1 MKEIEIIDA
10 YFRAANYISA
20 CCLYLKDNPLLERP
34 LKDSDLK
41 EKLVGHWGT
50 VPGQNFI
57 YTHLNRIIKKNN
69 LNMIYVSGPGHGG
82 NFLLAQSFLEGSLSE
97 AYPECSKDKKGL
109 LKIFK
114 EFSYPYGTGSHATPE
129 MPGSMHEGGEL
140 GYSLIHSF
148 GAVLDNPNLIAACCI
163 GDGEAETGTLATSW
177 QIHKFL
183 NPKRDGVV
191 LPILHLNGY
200 KISNPTI
207 YSRMSDK
214 ELICYF
220 TALGYH
226 PYIVAGND
234 STMHQLMM
242 KALDKAII
250 DIQNI
255 KNDNFRENH
264 KGNHEDEE
272 KIYYPMIIL
281 RSKKGWT
288 GPQIVNGK
296 QIEGTFRAH
305 QIPVDK
311 TVPNYLKI
319 IEKWL
324 RSYRPEELFNSDGT
338 LKEFLE
344 EFHPVGDARMSKNPV
359 TNGISGKILNLPNVD
374 EYLLDNDIL
383 GKNVTQDML
392 ELSKYIRDVF
402 ALNKDDFRL
411 FSPDEVMSN
420 RLYHLFD
427 TEKRTWEEKVS
438 PFDENLSK
446 DGRIIDSYLSE
457 NVCEGLLEGYTLTG
471 RFGTFVSY
479 EAFIRVVDSMITQYV
494 KWLKMASEIKWRHS
508 LPGLNLILTS
518 NVWQQ
523 DHNGYTH
530 QDPGFIT
537 HLAEKKRGFA
547 NIYLPIDANSLI
559 LTYDKCLKSENV
571 VNAIIASKHPT
582 HQWLSKTEA
591 NSLVENGLIILEKLT
606 TSNEPDIVI
615 ASCGD
620 TPNIEAIFATKLLHQ
635 FISDVKLRFVNVLE
649 VLKLESNKRN
659 KNGLTDEEFI
669 QYFTAD
675 KPVIFNFHGYPS
687 FIHGLIYDRP
697 NKNFLVHGYEE
708 EGSITT
714 SFDMRLRNKIDRFSL
729 IKEALQFLPDSL
741 EKQKLEDYI
750 LDVTKRHYDY
760 VREVGIDLDEI
771 NDFTIIEA

>member
-10 YFRAANYISA
+10 YFRAANYLSA

-34 LKDSDLK
+34 LNDSDLK

-57 YTHLNRIIKKNN
+57 YTHLNRIIKKDD
-69 LNMIYVSGPGHGG
+69 LNMIYISGPGHGG
-82 NFLLAQSFLEGSLSE
+82 NFLLAESFLEGTFSE
-97 AYPECSKDKKGL
+97 VYPEYPKNKEGMQKL
-109 LKIFK
+109 FK

-129 MPGSMHEGGEL
+129 MPGSLHEGGEL
-140 GYSLIHSF
+140 GYSLIHAF
-148 GAVLDNPNLIAACCI
+148 GAVLDNPDLIAACCI
-163 GDGEAETGTLATSW
+163 GDGEAETATLATSW

-220 TALGYH
+220 TSLGYH
-226 PYIVAGND
+226 PYIVAGSD
-234 STMHQLMM
+234 TITMHKLMM
-242 KALDKAII
+242 MALDKIVL
-250 DIQNI
+250 DIKNI
-255 KNDNFRENH
+255 KNSSSD
-264 KGNHEDEE
+264 E
-272 KIYYPMIIL
+272 KIYYPMLIL

-288 GPQIVNGK
+288 GPEIVNGK

-311 TVPNYLKI
+311 TIPNYLEI

-324 RSYRPEELFNSDGT
+324 RSYHPEELFNSDGT
-338 LKEFLE
+338 LKDYLE
-344 EFHPVGDARMSKNPV
+344 AYHPIGSRRMSKNPI
-359 TNGISGKILNLPNVD
+359 TNGSGGKKLILPSVAD
-374 EYLLDNDIL
+374 YLLENQVL
-383 GKNVTQDML
+383 GQTKTQDML

-402 ALNKDDFRL
+402 TLNKDNFRL
-411 FSPDEVMSN
+411 FSPDEAMSN
-420 RLYHLFD
+420 RLYHIFD
-427 TEKRTWEEKVS
+427 NQKRTWEEKIS
-438 PFDENLSK
+438 PYDENLSK

-471 RFGTFVSY
+471 RYGTFVSY
-479 EAFIRVVDSMITQYV
+479 EAFIRVVDSMVTQYI
-494 KWLKMASEIKWRHS
+494 KWLKMASEISWRQK

-530 QDPGFIT
+530 QDPGFIG
-537 HLAEKKRGFA
+537 HLADKKRGFA

-582 HQWLSKTEA
+582 RQWLTKNEA
-591 NSLVENGLIILEKLT
+591 KKLVDNGLLELEKLT
-606 TSNEPDIVI
+606 TSSNPDIVI

-620 TPNIEAIFATKLLHQ
+620 TPNIEAIACVSLLKKY
-635 FISDVKLRFVNVLE
+635 IPDINLRFINVLE
-649 VLKLESNKRN
+649 VLKLETNKRN
-659 KNGLTDEEFI
+659 KNGLSDEEFI
-669 QYFTAD
+669 KYFTKD
-675 KPVIFNFHGYPS
+675 KPVIFNFHGYPM
-687 FIHGLIYDRP
+687 FIYSLIYDRP
-697 NKNFLVHGYEE
+697 NKNFYVHGYEE

-714 SFDMRLRNKIDRFSL
+714 AFDMRLRNKIDRFSL
-729 IKEALQFLPDSL
+729 CSEVLALLPNSKGKDEL
-741 EKQKLEDYI
+741 EKYIATTLE
-750 LDVTKRHYDY
+750 KHYKHAK
-760 VREVGIDLDEI
+760 EVGIDLEEI
-771 NDFTIIEA
+771 TNFEI

>member
-20 CCLYLKDNPLLERP
+20 CCLYLKDNPLLERS
-34 LKDSDLK
+34 LKESDLK
-41 EKLVGHWGT
+41 KKLVGHWGT

-57 YTHLNRIIKKNN
+57 YTHLNRIIKKYD
-69 LNMIYVSGPGHGG
+69 LNMIYISGPGHGG
-82 NFLLAQSFLEGSLSE
+82 NFLLSQAFLEGSLSE
-97 AYPECSKDKKGL
+97 VYPDCPKNRDGL

-114 EFSYPYGTGSHATPE
+114 EFSYPYGTGSHATAE

-140 GYSLIHSF
+140 GYSLIHAF

-177 QIHKFL
+177 QVHKFL

-226 PYIVAGND
+226 PYIVSGAN
-234 STMHQLMM
+234 TLQMHEKMM
-242 KALDKAII
+242 SALDKAVN
-250 DIQNI
+250 DIKKI
-255 KNDNFRENH
+255 KNEDN
-264 KGNHEDEE
+264 K
-272 KIYYPMIIL
+272 KIYYPMLIL

-288 GPQIVNGK
+288 GPEMVNSK
-296 QIEGTFRAH
+296 KIEGTFRAH

-311 TVPNYLKI
+311 TVPNYLEI

-324 RSYRPEELFNSDGT
+324 KSYRPEELFNNDGT
-338 LKEFLE
+338 LKDFLE
-344 EFHPVGDARMSKNPV
+344 AYHPVGNRRMSKNPI
-359 TNGISGKILNLPNVD
+359 TNGVSGKKLILPEVDKYLLPN
-374 EYLLDNDIL
+374 NFL
-383 GKNVTQDML
+383 GATTTQDML

-411 FSPDEVMSN
+411 FSPDEAMSN

-427 TEKRTWEEKVS
+427 TEKRTWEEMVS
-438 PFDENLSK
+438 PDDENLSK

-471 RFGTFVSY
+471 RYGTFVSY
-479 EAFIRVVDSMITQYV
+479 EAFIRVVDSMVTQYV
-494 KWLKMASEIKWRHS
+494 KWLKMASEITWRKS
-508 LPGLNLILTS
+508 LPALNLLLTS

-547 NIYLPIDANSLI
+547 NIYLPIDANSLL
-559 LTYDKCLKSENV
+559 LTYDKCLKSQNV
-571 VNAIIASKHPT
+571 VNAIVASKHPT
-582 HQWLSKTEA
+582 RQWLTKNEA
-591 NSLVENGLIILEKLT
+591 KELVNNGLIILDKLT
-606 TSNEPDIVI
+606 TSANPDFVI

-620 TPNIEAIFATKLLHQ
+620 TPNIEAIACVSLLKKYLPN
-635 FISDVKLRFVNVLE
+635 INLRFVNVLE
-649 VLKLESNKRN
+649 VLKLETNKRN
-659 KNGLTDEEFI
+659 KTGLSDEDFI
-669 QYFTAD
+669 KYFTKD

-687 FIHGLIYDRP
+687 LIHGLIYDRP
-697 NKNFLVHGYEE
+697 NKNFYVHGYEE

-714 SFDMRLRNKIDRFSL
+714 AFDMRLRNKIDRFSL
-729 IKEALQFLPDSL
+729 AKEILELLPDSKDKENL
-741 EKQKLEDYI
+741 NDYI
-750 LDVTKRHYDY
+750 TDALKRHYAY
-760 VREVGIDLDEI
+760 VKDAGIDLEEI
-771 NDFTIIEA
+771 TNFEILRKEN

>member
-10 YFRAANYISA
+10 YFRAANYLSA
-20 CCLYLKDNPLLERP
+20 CCLYLKDNPLLERH
-34 LKDSDLK
+34 LNDSDLK

-57 YTHLNRIIKKNN
+57 YTHLNRIIKKDD
-69 LNMIYVSGPGHGG
+69 LNMIYISGPGHGG
-82 NFLLAQSFLEGSLSE
+82 NFLLAESFLEGTFSE
-97 AYPECSKDKKGL
+97 VYPEYPKNKAGMQKL
-109 LKIFK
+109 FK

-129 MPGSMHEGGEL
+129 MPGSLHEGGEL
-140 GYSLIHSF
+140 GYSLIHAF
-148 GAVLDNPNLIAACCI
+148 GAVLDNSDLIAACCI
-163 GDGEAETGTLATSW
+163 GDGEAETATLATSW

-220 TALGYH
+220 TSLGYH
-226 PYIVAGND
+226 PYIVAGSD
-234 STMHQLMM
+234 TLTMHKLMIM
-242 KALDKAII
+242 ALDKIVL
-250 DIQNI
+250 DIKKI
-255 KNDNFRENH
+255 KNSSP
-264 KGNHEDEE
+264 DE
-272 KIYYPMIIL
+272 KVYYPMLIL

-288 GPQIVNGK
+288 GPEIVNGK

-311 TVPNYLKI
+311 TIPNYLEI

-324 RSYRPEELFNSDGT
+324 RSYHPEELFNSDGT
-338 LKEFLE
+338 LKDYLE
-344 EFHPVGDARMSKNPV
+344 AYHPVGSRRMSKNPI
-359 TNGISGKILNLPNVD
+359 TNGYGGKKLILPSVAD
-374 EYLLDNDIL
+374 YLLENQVL
-383 GKNVTQDML
+383 GQTKTQDML

-402 ALNKDDFRL
+402 TLNKDNFRL
-411 FSPDEVMSN
+411 FSPDEAMSN

-427 TEKRTWEEKVS
+427 NQKRTWEEKIS
-438 PFDENLSK
+438 PYDENLSK

-471 RFGTFVSY
+471 RYGTFVSY
-479 EAFIRVVDSMITQYV
+479 EAFIRVVDSMVTQYI
-494 KWLKMASEIKWRHS
+494 KWLKMASEISWRQK

-530 QDPGFIT
+530 QDPGFIG
-537 HLAEKKRGFA
+537 HLADKKRGFA

-559 LTYDKCLKSENV
+559 LTYDKCLNSENV

-582 HQWLSKTEA
+582 RQWLTKNEA
-591 NSLVENGLIILEKLT
+591 KKLVDNGLLELEKLT
-606 TSNEPDIVI
+606 TSSNPDIVI

-620 TPNIEAIFATKLLHQ
+620 TPNIEAIACVSLLKKY
-635 FISDVKLRFVNVLE
+635 IPDINLRFINVLE
-649 VLKLESNKRN
+649 VLKLETNKRN
-659 KNGLTDEEFI
+659 KNGLSDEEFI
-669 QYFTAD
+669 KYFTKD
-675 KPVIFNFHGYPS
+675 KPVIFNFHGYPM
-687 FIHGLIYDRP
+687 FIYSLIYDRP
-697 NKNFLVHGYEE
+697 NKNFHVHGYEE

-714 SFDMRLRNKIDRFSL
+714 AFDMRLRNKIDRFSL
-729 IKEALQFLPDSL
+729 CSEVLELLPNIKGKDEL
-741 EKQKLEDYI
+741 EKYIATTLE
-750 LDVTKRHYDY
+750 KHYKHAK
-760 VREVGIDLDEI
+760 EVGIDLEEI
-771 NDFTIIEA
+771 TNFEI

>member
-20 CCLYLKDNPLLERP
+20 CCLYLKDNPLLERS
-34 LKDSDLK
+34 LKESDLK
-41 EKLVGHWGT
+41 KKLVGHWGT

-57 YTHLNRIIKKNN
+57 YTHLNRIIKKYD
-69 LNMIYVSGPGHGG
+69 LNMIYISGPGHGG
-82 NFLLAQSFLEGSLSE
+82 NFLLSQAFLEGSLSE
-97 AYPECSKDKKGL
+97 VYPDCPKNREGL

-140 GYSLIHSF
+140 GYSLIHAF

-177 QIHKFL
+177 QVHKFL

-226 PYIVAGND
+226 PYIVSATD
-234 STMHQLMM
+234 TLQMHEKMM
-242 KALDKAII
+242 SALDKVVN
-250 DIQNI
+250 DIKKI
-255 KNDNFRENH
+255 KNEDN
-264 KGNHEDEE
+264 K
-272 KIYYPMIIL
+272 KIYYPMLIL

-288 GPQIVNGK
+288 GPEMVNGK
-296 QIEGTFRAH
+296 KIEGTFRAH

-311 TVPNYLKI
+311 TVPNYLEI

-324 RSYRPEELFNSDGT
+324 KSYRPEELFNNDGT
-338 LKEFLE
+338 LKDFLE
-344 EFHPVGDARMSKNPV
+344 AYHPVGNRRMSKNPI
-359 TNGISGKILNLPNVD
+359 TNGVSGKKLILPEVDKYLLPNNV
-374 EYLLDNDIL
+374 L
-383 GKNVTQDML
+383 GSTTTQDML

-411 FSPDEVMSN
+411 FSPDEAMSN

-427 TEKRTWEEKVS
+427 TEKRTWEEMIS
-438 PFDENLSK
+438 PDDENLSK

-471 RFGTFVSY
+471 RYGTFVSY
-479 EAFIRVVDSMITQYV
+479 EAFIRVVDSMVTQYV
-494 KWLKMASEIKWRHS
+494 KWLKMASEITWRKS
-508 LPGLNLILTS
+508 LPALNLLLTS

-547 NIYLPIDANSLI
+547 NIYLPIDANSLL
-559 LTYDKCLKSENV
+559 LTYDKCLKSQNV
-571 VNAIIASKHPT
+571 VNAIVASKHPT
-582 HQWLSKTEA
+582 RQWLTKNEA
-591 NSLVENGLIILEKLT
+591 KELVDNGLIILDKLT
-606 TSNEPDIVI
+606 TSANPDFVI

-620 TPNIEAIFATKLLHQ
+620 TPNIEAIACVSLLKKYLPN
-635 FISDVKLRFVNVLE
+635 INLRFVNVLE
-649 VLKLESNKRN
+649 VLKLETNKRN
-659 KNGLTDEEFI
+659 KTGLSDKDFI
-669 QYFTAD
+669 KYFTKD

-687 FIHGLIYDRP
+687 LIHGLIYDRP
-697 NKNFLVHGYEE
+697 NKNFYVHGYEE

-714 SFDMRLRNKIDRFSL
+714 AFDMRLRNKIDRFSL
-729 IKEALQFLPDSL
+729 AKEILELLPDSKDKEIL
-741 EKQKLEDYI
+741 NDYI
-750 LDVTKRHYDY
+750 TDALKRHYAY
-760 VREVGIDLDEI
+760 VKDAGIDLEEI
-771 NDFTIIEA
+771 TNFEILRKEN

>member
-34 LKDSDLK
+34 LSDTDLK

-69 LNMIYVSGPGHGG
+69 LNMIYISGPGHGG
-82 NFLLAQSFLEGSLSE
+82 NFLLAQSFLEGSFSE
-97 AYPECSKDKKGL
+97 YYPEYPKNKEGLKKL
-109 LKIFK
+109 FK

-148 GAVLDNPNLIAACCI
+148 GAVLDNPNLIVACCI

-177 QIHKFL
+177 QVHKFL

-191 LPILHLNGY
+191 IPILHLNGY

-220 TALGYH
+220 TVLGYH
-226 PYIVAGND
+226 PYIVSSD
-234 STMHQLMM
+234 DTFIMHQKMM
-242 KALDKAII
+242 DTLDDVVAE
-250 DIQNI
+250 I
-255 KNDNFRENH
+255 KKIKTSENQ
-264 KGNHEDEE
+264 G
-272 KIYYPMIIL
+272 KIYYPMLIL

-288 GPQIVNGK
+288 GPSIVNGK

-311 TVPNYLKI
+311 TVPNYLEI

-324 RSYRPEELFNSDGT
+324 RSYKPQELFNQDGT
-338 LKEFLE
+338 LKGYLE
-344 EFHPVGDARMSKNPV
+344 NYHPMGNARMSKNPI
-359 TNGISGKILNLPNVD
+359 TNGVSGKRIILPD
-374 EYLLDNDIL
+374 PTKYLLENKEI
-383 GKNVTQDML
+383 GKTITQDML

-402 ALNKDDFRL
+402 KLNKDDFRL

-427 TEKRTWEEKVS
+427 TEKRTWEEEVL
-438 PFDENLSK
+438 PGDENLSK
-446 DGRIIDSYLSE
+446 TGRIIDSYLSE

-479 EAFIRVVDSMITQYV
+479 EAFIRVVDSMITQYI
-494 KWLKMASEIKWRHS
+494 KWLKMAREISWRGD

-530 QDPGFIT
+530 QDPGFIN
-537 HLAEKKRGFA
+537 HLAQKKRGFA

-559 LTYDKCLKSENV
+559 LTYDKCLKSQNV

-582 HQWLSKTEA
+582 RQWLTRNEA
-591 NSLVENGLIILEKLT
+591 EKLINDGLVELEKFS
-606 TSNEPDIVI
+606 TSKDPDIVI

-620 TPNIEAIFATKLLHQ
+620 TPNIEAIACVSLLKKY
-635 FISDVKLRFVNVLE
+635 IPDIKLRFINVLE

-659 KNGLTDEEFI
+659 KNGLTDEEFNN
-669 QYFTAD
+669 YFTSD

-687 FIHGLIYDRP
+687 FIHSLIYDRD
-697 NKNFLVHGYEE
+697 NKNFYVHGYEE

-714 SFDMRLRNKIDRFSL
+714 AFDMRLRNKIDRFSL
-729 IKEALQFLPDSL
+729 AKEALELLPDSL
-741 EKQKLEDYI
+741 EKEKLNIYI
-750 LDVTKRHYDY
+750 ENVLKRHYAY
-760 VREVGIDLDEI
+760 VKDAGMDLDEI
-771 NDFTIIEA
+771 SNFEIR

>member
-10 YFRAANYISA
+10 YFRAANYLSA

-34 LKDSDLK
+34 LNDSDLK

-57 YTHLNRIIKKNN
+57 YTHLNRIIKKDD
-69 LNMIYVSGPGHGG
+69 LNMIYISGPGHGG
-82 NFLLAQSFLEGSLSE
+82 NFLLAESFLEGTFSE
-97 AYPECSKDKKGL
+97 VYPEYPKNKEGMQKL
-109 LKIFK
+109 FK

-140 GYSLIHSF
+140 GYSLIHAF
-148 GAVLDNPNLIAACCI
+148 GAVLDNPDLIAACCI
-163 GDGEAETGTLATSW
+163 GDGEAETATLATSW

-183 NPKRDGVV
+183 NPKTDGIV

-220 TALGYH
+220 TSLGYH
-226 PYIVAGND
+226 PYIVAGSD
-234 STMHQLMM
+234 TLTMHKLMM
-242 KALDKAII
+242 MALDKIVL
-250 DIQNI
+250 DIKKI
-255 KNDNFRENH
+255 KNSSL
-264 KGNHEDEE
+264 DE
-272 KIYYPMIIL
+272 KVYYPMLIL

-288 GPQIVNGK
+288 GPEIVDGK

-311 TVPNYLKI
+311 TIPNYLKI

-324 RSYRPEELFNSDGT
+324 RSYHPEELFNSDGT
-338 LKEFLE
+338 LKDYLE
-344 EFHPVGDARMSKNPV
+344 AYHPVGSRRMSKNPI
-359 TNGISGKILNLPNVD
+359 TNGSGGKKLILPSVAD
-374 EYLLDNDIL
+374 YLLENQVL
-383 GKNVTQDML
+383 GQTKTQDML

-402 ALNKDDFRL
+402 TLNKDNFRL
-411 FSPDEVMSN
+411 FSPDEAMSN

-427 TEKRTWEEKVS
+427 NQKRTWEEKIS
-438 PFDENLSK
+438 PYDENLSK

-471 RFGTFVSY
+471 RYGTFVSY
-479 EAFIRVVDSMITQYV
+479 EAFIRVVDSMVTQYI
-494 KWLKMASEIKWRHS
+494 KWLKMASEISWRQK

-530 QDPGFIT
+530 QDPGFIG
-537 HLAEKKRGFA
+537 HLADKKRGFA

-582 HQWLSKTEA
+582 RQWLTKNEA
-591 NSLVENGLIILEKLT
+591 KKLVDNGLLELEKLT
-606 TSNEPDIVI
+606 TSSNPDIVI

-620 TPNIEAIFATKLLHQ
+620 TPNIEAIACVSLLKKY
-635 FISDVKLRFVNVLE
+635 IPDINLRFINVLE
-649 VLKLESNKRN
+649 VLKLETNKRN
-659 KNGLTDEEFI
+659 KNGLSDEEFI
-669 QYFTAD
+669 KYFTKD
-675 KPVIFNFHGYPS
+675 KPVIFNFHGYPM
-687 FIHGLIYDRP
+687 FIYSLIYDRP
-697 NKNFLVHGYEE
+697 NKNFHVHGYEE

-714 SFDMRLRNKIDRFSL
+714 AFDMRLRNKIDRFSL
-729 IKEALQFLPDSL
+729 CSEVLALLPNSKGKDEL
-741 EKQKLEDYI
+741 EKYIATTLE
-750 LDVTKRHYDY
+750 KHYKHAK
-760 VREVGIDLDEI
+760 EVGIDLEEI
-771 NDFTIIEA
+771 TNFEI

>member
-10 YFRAANYISA
+10 YFRAANYLSA

-34 LKDSDLK
+34 LNDSDLK

-57 YTHLNRIIKKNN
+57 YTHLNRIIKKDD
-69 LNMIYVSGPGHGG
+69 LNMIYISGPGHGG
-82 NFLLAQSFLEGSLSE
+82 NFLLAESFLEGTFSE
-97 AYPECSKDKKGL
+97 VYPEYPKNKEGMQKL
-109 LKIFK
+109 FK

-129 MPGSMHEGGEL
+129 MPGSLHEGGEL
-140 GYSLIHSF
+140 GYSLIHAF

-163 GDGEAETGTLATSW
+163 GDGEAETATLATSW

-220 TALGYH
+220 TSLGYH

-234 STMHQLMM
+234 TITMHKLMM
-242 KALDKAII
+242 MALDKIVL
-250 DIQNI
+250 DIKNI
-255 KNDNFRENH
+255 KNSSSD
-264 KGNHEDEE
+264 E
-272 KIYYPMIIL
+272 KIYYPMLIL

-288 GPQIVNGK
+288 GPEIVNGK

-311 TVPNYLKI
+311 TIPNYLAI

-324 RSYRPEELFNSDGT
+324 RSYHPEELFNSDGT
-338 LKEFLE
+338 LKDYLE
-344 EFHPVGDARMSKNPV
+344 AYHPVGSRRMSKNPI
-359 TNGISGKILNLPNVD
+359 TNGSGGKKLILPSVAD
-374 EYLLDNDIL
+374 YLLENQVL
-383 GKNVTQDML
+383 GQTKTQDML

-402 ALNKDDFRL
+402 ALNKDNFRL
-411 FSPDEVMSN
+411 FSPDEAMSN
-420 RLYHLFD
+420 RLYHIFD
-427 TEKRTWEEKVS
+427 NQKRTWEEKIS
-438 PFDENLSK
+438 PYDENLSK

-471 RFGTFVSY
+471 RYGTFVSY
-479 EAFIRVVDSMITQYV
+479 EAFIRVVDSMVTQYI
-494 KWLKMASEIKWRHS
+494 KWLKMASEISWRQK

-530 QDPGFIT
+530 QDPGFIG
-537 HLAEKKRGFA
+537 HLADKKRGFA
-547 NIYLPIDANSLI
+547 NIYLPIDANSLL

-582 HQWLSKTEA
+582 RQWLTKNEA
-591 NSLVENGLIILEKLT
+591 KKLVDNGLLELEKLT
-606 TSNEPDIVI
+606 TSSNPDIVI

-620 TPNIEAIFATKLLHQ
+620 TPNIEAIACVSLLKKY
-635 FISDVKLRFVNVLE
+635 IPDINLRFINVLE
-649 VLKLESNKRN
+649 VLKLETNKRN
-659 KNGLTDEEFI
+659 KNGLSDEEFI
-669 QYFTAD
+669 KYFTKN
-675 KPVIFNFHGYPS
+675 KPVIFNFHGYPM
-687 FIHGLIYDRP
+687 FIYSLIYDRP
-697 NKNFLVHGYEE
+697 NKNFYVHGYEE

-714 SFDMRLRNKIDRFSL
+714 AFDMRLRNKIDRFSL
-729 IKEALQFLPDSL
+729 CSEVLALLPNSKGKDEL
-741 EKQKLEDYI
+741 EKYIATTLE
-750 LDVTKRHYDY
+750 KHYKHAK
-760 VREVGIDLDEI
+760 EVGIDLEEI
-771 NDFTIIEA
+771 TNFEI

>member
-1 MKEIEIIDA
+1 MKEIDIIDA
-10 YFRAANYISA
+10 YFRAANYLSA

-34 LKDSDLK
+34 LKESDLK

-57 YTHLNRIIKKNN
+57 YTHLNRIIKKDN
-69 LNMIYVSGPGHGG
+69 LNMIYISGPGHGG
-82 NFLLAQSFLEGSLSE
+82 NFLLAQSFLEGTFSE
-97 AYPECSKDKKGL
+97 YYPDYPKNKEGMQ
-109 LKIFK
+109 KIFK

-140 GYSLIHSF
+140 GYSLIHAF
-148 GAVLDNPNLIAACCI
+148 GAVLDNPSLIAACCI

-183 NPKRDGVV
+183 NSKKDGVV

-220 TALGYH
+220 TSLGYH
-226 PYIVAGND
+226 PYIVSGSDTLA
-234 STMHQLMM
+234 MHKLMM
-242 KALDKAII
+242 TSLDKIVI
-250 DIQNI
+250 DINNI
-255 KNDNFRENH
+255 KNSSDN
-264 KGNHEDEE
+264 E

-288 GPQIVNGK
+288 GPDIVNGK

-311 TVPNYLKI
+311 TVPNYLEI

-324 RSYRPEELFNSDGT
+324 RSYRPEELFNPDGT
-338 LKEFLE
+338 LKSYLE
-344 EFHPVGDARMSKNPV
+344 EYHPYGNARMSKNPV
-359 TNGISGKILNLPNVD
+359 TNGYSDKKFILPAVD
-374 EYLLDNDIL
+374 KYLLNNNKL
-383 GKNVTQDML
+383 GQNQTQDML

-402 ALNKDDFRL
+402 ELNKDNFRL
-411 FSPDEVMSN
+411 FSPDEAMSN

-427 TEKRTWEEKVS
+427 SQKRTWEEEIS
-438 PFDENLSK
+438 PYDENLSK

-471 RFGTFVSY
+471 RVGTFVSY
-479 EAFIRVVDSMITQYV
+479 EAFIRVVDSMVTQYV
-494 KWLKMASEIKWRHS
+494 KWLKMASEISWRGN

-530 QDPGFIT
+530 QDPGFIG
-537 HLAEKKRGFA
+537 HLADKKRGFA

-582 HQWLSKTEA
+582 RQWLTKEEA
-591 NSLVENGLIILEKLT
+591 KKLVDDGFLELEKLT
-606 TSNEPDIVI
+606 TSSNPDIVI

-620 TPNIEAIFATKLLHQ
+620 TPNIEAIACVSLLKKY
-635 FISDVKLRFVNVLE
+635 IPEVKLRFINVLE

-659 KNGLTDEEFI
+659 KNGLSDEEFTK
-669 QYFTAD
+669 YFTAD
-675 KPVIFNFHGYPS
+675 KPVIFNFHGYPM
-687 FIHGLIYDRP
+687 FIHGLIYNRP
-697 NKNFLVHGYEE
+697 NKNFYVHGYEE

-729 IKEALQFLPDSL
+729 CQEALTFLPNSKGKTELENYITTTL
-741 EKQKLEDYI
+741 EK
-750 LDVTKRHYDY
+750 HYKHAKD
-760 VREVGIDLDEI
+760 VGIDLDEI
-771 NDFTIIEA
+771 TNFEI

>member
-34 LKDSDLK
+34 LKESDLK

-50 VPGQNFI
+50 VSGQNFI
-57 YTHLNRIIKKNN
+57 YTHLNRIIKKDD
-69 LNMIYVSGPGHGG
+69 LNMIYISGPGHGG
-82 NFLLAQSFLEGSLSE
+82 NFLLAQAFLEGSLSE
-97 AYPECSKDKKGL
+97 VYPDCPKNREGL

-140 GYSLIHSF
+140 GYSLIHAF
-148 GAVLDNPNLIAACCI
+148 GAVLDNPDLIVACCI

-177 QIHKFL
+177 QVHKFL
-183 NPKRDGVV
+183 NPNRDGVV

-226 PYIVAGND
+226 PYIVSGTD
-234 STMHQLMM
+234 TTKMHEKMIS
-242 KALDKAII
+242 ALDKAVN
-250 DIQNI
+250 DIKKI
-255 KNDNFRENH
+255 KNEDN
-264 KGNHEDEE
+264 K
-272 KIYYPMIIL
+272 KIYYPMLIL

-288 GPQIVNGK
+288 GPEMVNGK
-296 QIEGTFRAH
+296 KIEGTFRAH

-311 TVPNYLKI
+311 TVPNYLEI

-324 RSYRPEELFNSDGT
+324 KSYRPEELFNSDGT
-338 LKEFLE
+338 LKDFLE
-344 EFHPVGDARMSKNPV
+344 AYHPVGNRRMSKNPI
-359 TNGISGKILNLPNVD
+359 TNGISGKKLVLPEVDKYLLPNKV
-374 EYLLDNDIL
+374 L
-383 GKNVTQDML
+383 GATTTQDML

-411 FSPDEVMSN
+411 FSPDEAMSN

-427 TEKRTWEEKVS
+427 TEKRTWEEMIS
-438 PFDENLSK
+438 PDDENLSK

-471 RFGTFVSY
+471 RYGTFVSY
-479 EAFIRVVDSMITQYV
+479 EAFIRVVDSMVTQYV
-494 KWLKMASEIKWRHS
+494 KWLKMASEISWRKS
-508 LPGLNLILTS
+508 LPALNLLLTS

-559 LTYDKCLKSENV
+559 LTYDKCLKSQNV
-571 VNAIIASKHPT
+571 VNAIVASKHPT
-582 HQWLSKTEA
+582 RQWLTKNEA
-591 NSLVENGLIILEKLT
+591 KELVDNGLIILDKLT
-606 TSNEPDIVI
+606 TSANPDIVI

-620 TPNIEAIFATKLLHQ
+620 TPNIEAIACVSLLKKYLPK
-635 FISDVKLRFVNVLE
+635 ISLRFVNVLE
-649 VLKLESNKRN
+649 VLKLETNKRN
-659 KNGLTDEEFI
+659 KAGLSDEDFI
-669 QYFTAD
+669 KYFTKD

-697 NKNFLVHGYEE
+697 NKNFYVHGYEE

-714 SFDMRLRNKIDRFSL
+714 AFDMRLRNKIDRFSL
-729 IKEALQFLPDSL
+729 AKEALDLLPDSKGKENL
-741 EKQKLEDYI
+741 NAYI
-750 LDVTKRHYDY
+750 TDVLKRHYAY
-760 VREVGIDLDEI
+760 VKDVGIDLEEI
-771 NDFTIIEA
+771 TNFEILEKEN

>member
-1 MKEIEIIDA
+1 MKEIDIIDA
-10 YFRAANYISA
+10 YFRAANYLSA

-34 LKDSDLK
+34 LKESDLK

-57 YTHLNRIIKKNN
+57 YTHLNRIIKKDN
-69 LNMIYVSGPGHGG
+69 LNMIYISGPGHGG
-82 NFLLAQSFLEGSLSE
+82 NFLLAQSFLEGTFSE
-97 AYPECSKDKKGL
+97 YYPDYPKNKEGMQ
-109 LKIFK
+109 KIFK

-140 GYSLIHSF
+140 GYSLIHAF
-148 GAVLDNPNLIAACCI
+148 GAVLDNPSLIAACCI

-183 NPKRDGVV
+183 NSKKDGVV

-220 TALGYH
+220 TSLGYH
-226 PYIVAGND
+226 PYIVSGSDTLA
-234 STMHQLMM
+234 MHKLMM
-242 KALDKAII
+242 TALDKIVI
-250 DIQNI
+250 DINNI
-255 KNDNFRENH
+255 KNSSDN
-264 KGNHEDEE
+264 E

-288 GPQIVNGK
+288 GPDIVNGK

-311 TVPNYLKI
+311 TVPNYLEI

-324 RSYRPEELFNSDGT
+324 RSYRPEELFNPDGT
-338 LKEFLE
+338 LKSYLE
-344 EFHPVGDARMSKNPV
+344 EYHPYGNARMSKNPV
-359 TNGISGKILNLPNVD
+359 TNGYSDKKFILPAVD
-374 EYLLDNDIL
+374 KYLLNNNKL
-383 GKNVTQDML
+383 GQNQTQDML

-402 ALNKDDFRL
+402 ELNKDNFRL
-411 FSPDEVMSN
+411 FSPDEAMSN

-427 TEKRTWEEKVS
+427 SQKRTWEEEIS
-438 PFDENLSK
+438 PYDENLSK

-471 RFGTFVSY
+471 RVGTFVSY
-479 EAFIRVVDSMITQYV
+479 EAFIRVVDSMVTQYV
-494 KWLKMASEIKWRHS
+494 KWLKMASEISWRGN

-530 QDPGFIT
+530 QDPGFIG
-537 HLAEKKRGFA
+537 HLADKKRGFA

-582 HQWLSKTEA
+582 RQWLTKEEA
-591 NSLVENGLIILEKLT
+591 KKLVDDGFLELEKLT
-606 TSNEPDIVI
+606 TSSNPDIVI

-620 TPNIEAIFATKLLHQ
+620 TPNIEAIACVSLLKKY
-635 FISDVKLRFVNVLE
+635 IPEVKLRFINVLE

-659 KNGLTDEEFI
+659 KNGLSDEEFTK
-669 QYFTAD
+669 YFTAD
-675 KPVIFNFHGYPS
+675 KPVIFNFHGYPM

-697 NKNFLVHGYEE
+697 NKNFYVHGYEE

-729 IKEALQFLPDSL
+729 CQEALTFLQNSKGKTELENYITTTL
-741 EKQKLEDYI
+741 EK
-750 LDVTKRHYDY
+750 HYKHAKD
-760 VREVGIDLDEI
+760 VGIDLDEI
-771 NDFTIIEA
+771 TNFEI

>member
-10 YFRAANYISA
+10 YFRAANYLSA
-20 CCLYLKDNPLLERP
+20 CCLYLKDNPLLERH
-34 LKDSDLK
+34 LNDSDLK

-57 YTHLNRIIKKNN
+57 YTHLNRIIKKDD
-69 LNMIYVSGPGHGG
+69 LNMIYISGPGHGG
-82 NFLLAQSFLEGSLSE
+82 NFLLAESFLEGTFSE
-97 AYPECSKDKKGL
+97 VYPEYPKNKEGMQKL
-109 LKIFK
+109 FK

-140 GYSLIHSF
+140 GYSLIHAF
-148 GAVLDNPNLIAACCI
+148 GAVLDNPDLIAACCI
-163 GDGEAETGTLATSW
+163 GDGEAETATLATSW

-220 TALGYH
+220 TSLGYH
-226 PYIVAGND
+226 PYIVAGSD
-234 STMHQLMM
+234 TLTMHKLMM
-242 KALDKAII
+242 MALDKIVL
-250 DIQNI
+250 DIKKI
-255 KNDNFRENH
+255 KNSSL
-264 KGNHEDEE
+264 DE
-272 KIYYPMIIL
+272 KVYYPMLIL

-288 GPQIVNGK
+288 GPEIVNGK

-311 TVPNYLKI
+311 TIPNYLEI

-324 RSYRPEELFNSDGT
+324 RSYHPEELFNSDGT
-338 LKEFLE
+338 LKDYLE
-344 EFHPVGDARMSKNPV
+344 AYHPVGSRRMSKNPI
-359 TNGISGKILNLPNVD
+359 TNGSGGKKLILPSVAD
-374 EYLLDNDIL
+374 YLLENQVL
-383 GKNVTQDML
+383 GQTKTQDML

-402 ALNKDDFRL
+402 TLNKDNFRL
-411 FSPDEVMSN
+411 FSPDEAMSN

-427 TEKRTWEEKVS
+427 NQKRTWEEKIS
-438 PFDENLSK
+438 PYDENLSK

-471 RFGTFVSY
+471 RYGTFVSY
-479 EAFIRVVDSMITQYV
+479 EAFIRVVDSMVTQYI
-494 KWLKMASEIKWRHS
+494 KWLKMASEISWRQK

-530 QDPGFIT
+530 QDPGFIG
-537 HLAEKKRGFA
+537 HLADKKRGFA
-547 NIYLPIDANSLI
+547 NIYLPIDANSLL

-582 HQWLSKTEA
+582 RQWLTKNEA
-591 NSLVENGLIILEKLT
+591 KKLVDNGLLELEKLT
-606 TSNEPDIVI
+606 TSNNPDIVI

-620 TPNIEAIFATKLLHQ
+620 TPNIEAIACVSLLKKYIPD
-635 FISDVKLRFVNVLE
+635 ISLRFINVLE
-649 VLKLESNKRN
+649 VLKLETNKRN
-659 KNGLTDEEFI
+659 KNGLSDEEFI
-669 QYFTAD
+669 KYFTKD
-675 KPVIFNFHGYPS
+675 KPVIFNFHGYPM
-687 FIHGLIYDRP
+687 FIYSLIYDRP
-697 NKNFLVHGYEE
+697 NKNFYVHGYEE

-714 SFDMRLRNKIDRFSL
+714 AFDMRLRNKIDRFSL
-729 IKEALQFLPDSL
+729 CSEVLALLPNSKGKDEL
-741 EKQKLEDYI
+741 EKYIATTLE
-750 LDVTKRHYDY
+750 KHYKHAK
-760 VREVGIDLDEI
+760 EVGIDLEEI
-771 NDFTIIEA
+771 TNFEI

>member
-1 MKEIEIIDA
+1 MKEIDIIDA
-10 YFRAANYISA
+10 YFRAANYLSA

-34 LKDSDLK
+34 LKESDLK

-57 YTHLNRIIKKNN
+57 YTHLNRIIKKDN
-69 LNMIYVSGPGHGG
+69 LNMIYISGPGHGG
-82 NFLLAQSFLEGSLSE
+82 NFLLAQSFLEGTFSE
-97 AYPECSKDKKGL
+97 YYPDYPKNKEGMQ
-109 LKIFK
+109 KIFK

-140 GYSLIHSF
+140 GYSLIHAF
-148 GAVLDNPNLIAACCI
+148 GAVLDNPSLIAACCI

-183 NPKRDGVV
+183 NSKKDGVV

-220 TALGYH
+220 TSLGYH
-226 PYIVAGND
+226 PYIVSGSDTLA
-234 STMHQLMM
+234 MHKLMM
-242 KALDKAII
+242 TSLDKIVI
-250 DIQNI
+250 DINNI
-255 KNDNFRENH
+255 KNSSDN
-264 KGNHEDEE
+264 E

-288 GPQIVNGK
+288 GPDIVNGK

-311 TVPNYLKI
+311 TVPNYLEI

-324 RSYRPEELFNSDGT
+324 CSYRPEELFNPDGT
-338 LKEFLE
+338 LKSYLE
-344 EFHPVGDARMSKNPV
+344 EYHPYGNARMSKNPV
-359 TNGISGKILNLPNVD
+359 TNGYSDKKFILPAVD
-374 EYLLDNDIL
+374 KYLLDNNKL
-383 GKNVTQDML
+383 GQNQTQDML

-402 ALNKDDFRL
+402 ELNKDNFRL
-411 FSPDEVMSN
+411 FSPDEAMSN

-427 TEKRTWEEKVS
+427 SQKRTWEEEIS
-438 PFDENLSK
+438 PYDENLSK

-471 RFGTFVSY
+471 RVGTFVSY
-479 EAFIRVVDSMITQYV
+479 EAFIRVVDSMVTQYV
-494 KWLKMASEIKWRHS
+494 KWLKMASEISWRGN

-530 QDPGFIT
+530 QDPGFIG
-537 HLAEKKRGFA
+537 HLADKKRGFA

-582 HQWLSKTEA
+582 RQWLTKEEA
-591 NSLVENGLIILEKLT
+591 KKLVDDGFLELEKLT
-606 TSNEPDIVI
+606 TSSNPDIVI

-620 TPNIEAIFATKLLHQ
+620 TPNIEAIACVSLLKKY
-635 FISDVKLRFVNVLE
+635 IPEVKLRFINVLE

-659 KNGLTDEEFI
+659 KNGLSDEEFTK
-669 QYFTAD
+669 YFTAD
-675 KPVIFNFHGYPS
+675 KPVIFNFHGYPM

-697 NKNFLVHGYEE
+697 NKNFYVHGYEE

-729 IKEALQFLPDSL
+729 CQEALTFLPNSKGKTELENYITTTL
-741 EKQKLEDYI
+741 EK
-750 LDVTKRHYDY
+750 HYKHAKD
-760 VREVGIDLDEI
+760 VGIDLDEI
-771 NDFTIIEA
+771 TNFEI

>member
-1 MKEIEIIDA
+1 MKEIDIIDA
-10 YFRAANYISA
+10 YFRAANYLSA

-34 LKDSDLK
+34 LKGSDLK

-57 YTHLNRIIKKNN
+57 YTHLNRIIKKDN
-69 LNMIYVSGPGHGG
+69 LNMIYISGPGHGG
-82 NFLLAQSFLEGSLSE
+82 NFLLAQSFLEGTFSE
-97 AYPECSKDKKGL
+97 YYPDYPKNKEGMQ
-109 LKIFK
+109 KIFK

-140 GYSLIHSF
+140 GYSLIHAF
-148 GAVLDNPNLIAACCI
+148 GAVLDNPNLIASCCI

-183 NPKRDGVV
+183 NPKKDGVV

-220 TALGYH
+220 TSLGYH
-226 PYIVAGND
+226 PYVVSGSDTLA
-234 STMHQLMM
+234 MHKLMM
-242 KALDKAII
+242 TALDKIVI
-250 DIQNI
+250 DIKNI
-255 KNDNFRENH
+255 KNSSDN
-264 KGNHEDEE
+264 E

-288 GPQIVNGK
+288 GPDIVNGK

-311 TVPNYLKI
+311 TVPNYLEI

-324 RSYRPEELFNSDGT
+324 RSYRPEELFNPDGT
-338 LKEFLE
+338 LKSYLE
-344 EFHPVGDARMSKNPV
+344 EYHPYGNARMSKNPV
-359 TNGISGKILNLPNVD
+359 TNGYSDKKFILPAVD
-374 EYLLDNDIL
+374 KYLLDNNKL
-383 GKNVTQDML
+383 GQNQTQDML

-402 ALNKDDFRL
+402 ELNKDNFRL

-427 TEKRTWEEKVS
+427 SQKRTWEEQIS
-438 PFDENLSK
+438 PYDENLSK

-471 RFGTFVSY
+471 RVGTFVSY
-479 EAFIRVVDSMITQYV
+479 EAFIRVVDSMVTQYV
-494 KWLKMASEIKWRHS
+494 KWLKMASEISWRGN

-530 QDPGFIT
+530 QDPGFIG
-537 HLAEKKRGFA
+537 HLADKKRGFA

-571 VNAIIASKHPT
+571 VDAIIASKHQT
-582 HQWLSKTEA
+582 RQWLTKDEA
-591 NSLVENGLIILEKLT
+591 KKLVANGLLELEKLT
-606 TSNEPDIVI
+606 TSSNPDIVI

-620 TPNIEAIFATKLLHQ
+620 TPNIEAIACVSLLKKY
-635 FISDVKLRFVNVLE
+635 IPDVKLRFINVLE

-659 KNGLTDEEFI
+659 KNGLSDEEFTK
-669 QYFTAD
+669 YFTAD
-675 KPVIFNFHGYPS
+675 KPVIFNFHGYPM

-697 NKNFLVHGYEE
+697 NKNFYVHGYEE

-729 IKEALQFLPDSL
+729 CQEALTFLPNSKGKTELENYITTTL
-741 EKQKLEDYI
+741 EK
-750 LDVTKRHYDY
+750 HYKHAKD
-760 VREVGIDLDEI
+760 VGIDLDEI
-771 NDFTIIEA
+771 TNFEI

>member
-10 YFRAANYISA
+10 YFRAANYLSA

-34 LKDSDLK
+34 LNDSDLK

-57 YTHLNRIIKKNN
+57 YTHLNRIIKKDD
-69 LNMIYVSGPGHGG
+69 LNMIYISGPGHGG
-82 NFLLAQSFLEGSLSE
+82 NFLLAESFLEGTFSE
-97 AYPECSKDKKGL
+97 VYPEYPKNKEGMQKL
-109 LKIFK
+109 FK

-140 GYSLIHSF
+140 GYSLIHAF
-148 GAVLDNPNLIAACCI
+148 GAVLDNPDLIAACCI
-163 GDGEAETGTLATSW
+163 GDGEAETATLATSW

-220 TALGYH
+220 TSLGYH
-226 PYIVAGND
+226 PYIVAGSD
-234 STMHQLMM
+234 TLTMHKLMM
-242 KALDKAII
+242 MALDKIVL
-250 DIQNI
+250 DIKKI
-255 KNDNFRENH
+255 KNSSL
-264 KGNHEDEE
+264 DE
-272 KIYYPMIIL
+272 KVYYPMLIL

-288 GPQIVNGK
+288 GPEIVNGK

-311 TVPNYLKI
+311 TIPNYLEI

-324 RSYRPEELFNSDGT
+324 RSYHPEELFNSDGT
-338 LKEFLE
+338 LKDYLE
-344 EFHPVGDARMSKNPV
+344 AYHPVGSRRMSKNPI
-359 TNGISGKILNLPNVD
+359 TNGYGGKKLILPSVAD
-374 EYLLDNDIL
+374 YLSENQVL
-383 GKNVTQDML
+383 GQTKTQDML

-402 ALNKDDFRL
+402 TLNKDNFRL
-411 FSPDEVMSN
+411 FSPDEAMSN

-427 TEKRTWEEKVS
+427 NQKRTWEEKIS
-438 PFDENLSK
+438 PYDENLSK

-471 RFGTFVSY
+471 RYGTFVSY
-479 EAFIRVVDSMITQYV
+479 EAFIRVVDSMVTQYI
-494 KWLKMASEIKWRHS
+494 KWLKMASEISWRQK

-530 QDPGFIT
+530 QDPGFIG
-537 HLAEKKRGFA
+537 HLADKKRGFA
-547 NIYLPIDANSLI
+547 NIYLPIDANSLL

-582 HQWLSKTEA
+582 RQWLTKNEA
-591 NSLVENGLIILEKLT
+591 KKLVDNGLLELEKLT
-606 TSNEPDIVI
+606 TSSNPDIVI

-620 TPNIEAIFATKLLHQ
+620 TPNIEAIACVSLLKKY
-635 FISDVKLRFVNVLE
+635 IPDINLRFINVLE
-649 VLKLESNKRN
+649 VLKLETNKRN
-659 KNGLTDEEFI
+659 KNGLSDEEFI
-669 QYFTAD
+669 KYFTKD
-675 KPVIFNFHGYPS
+675 KPVIFNFHGYPM
-687 FIHGLIYDRP
+687 FIYSLIYDRP
-697 NKNFLVHGYEE
+697 NKNFYVHGYEE

-714 SFDMRLRNKIDRFSL
+714 AFDMRLRNKIDRFSL
-729 IKEALQFLPDSL
+729 CKEVLALLPNSKGKDEL
-741 EKQKLEDYI
+741 EKYIATTLE
-750 LDVTKRHYDY
+750 KHYKHAK
-760 VREVGIDLDEI
+760 EVGIDLEEI
-771 NDFTIIEA
+771 TNFEI

>member
-34 LKDSDLK
+34 LKEEDLK

-69 LNMIYVSGPGHGG
+69 LNMIYISGPGHGG
-82 NFLLAQSFLEGSLSE
+82 NFLLAQSFLEGTFSE
-97 AYPECSKDKKGL
+97 CYPDYPKNKEGLKKV
-109 LKIFK
+109 FK

-129 MPGSMHEGGEL
+129 MPGSLHEGGEL
-140 GYSLIHSF
+140 GYSLIHAY
-148 GAVLDNPNLIAACCI
+148 GTVLDNPNLITACVI
-163 GDGEAETGTLATSW
+163 GDGEAETATLATSW

-183 NPKRDGVV
+183 NPKTDGIV

-220 TALGYH
+220 TSLGYH
-226 PYIVAGND
+226 PYIVSGSD
-234 STMHQLMM
+234 TMAMHKLMM
-242 KALDKAII
+242 MALDKII
-250 DIQNI
+250 LDIKKI
-255 KNDNFRENH
+255 KENDTSS
-264 KGNHEDEE
+264 
-272 KIYYPMIIL
+272 KIYYPMLIL

-288 GPQIVNGK
+288 GPSVVNDK

-311 TVPNYLKI
+311 SISNHLEI
-319 IEKWL
+319 IENWL
-324 RSYRPEELFNSDGT
+324 RSYRPQELFNSDGT
-338 LKEFLE
+338 LKDYLE
-344 EFHPVGDARMSKNPV
+344 NYHPTGNARMSKNPI
-359 TNGISGKILNLPNVD
+359 TNGFSGKKLVLPETD
-374 EYLLDNDIL
+374 KYLLENKEL
-383 GKNVTQDML
+383 GQLETQDMV

-402 ALNKDDFRL
+402 KLNKDDFRL
-411 FSPDEVMSN
+411 FSPDEAMSN

-427 TEKRTWEEKVS
+427 TEKRTWEEKIS
-438 PFDENLSK
+438 PYDENLSK

-479 EAFIRVVDSMITQYV
+479 EAFIRVVDSMVTQYI
-494 KWLKMASEIKWRHS
+494 KWLKMASEISWRNS
-508 LPGLNLILTS
+508 LPSLNLILTS

-530 QDPGFIT
+530 QDPGFIS
-537 HLAEKKRGFA
+537 HVAEKKRGFA

-559 LTYDKCLKSENV
+559 LTYDKCLKSKNV
-571 VNAIIASKHPT
+571 VNSIIASKHPT
-582 HQWLSKTEA
+582 RQWLTKVEA
-591 NSLVENGLIILEKLT
+591 KKLVNDGLINLEKLT
-606 TSNEPDIVI
+606 TSDNPDIVI

-620 TPNIEAIFATKLLHQ
+620 TPNIEAIACVSLLKKY
-635 FISDVKLRFVNVLE
+635 IPDIKLRFINVLE

-659 KNGLTDEEFI
+659 PNGLSDEEFTK
-669 QYFTAD
+669 YFTKD

-687 FIHGLIYDRP
+687 FIYGLIYDRP
-697 NKNFLVHGYEE
+697 NKNFHVHGYLE

-714 SFDMRLRNKIDRFSL
+714 AFDMRLRNKIDRFSL
-729 IKEALQFLPDSL
+729 LKEIITFIDNKNTHELVKYIEETLEKHYKYVKEA
-741 EKQKLEDYI
+741 
-750 LDVTKRHYDY
+750 
-760 VREVGIDLDEI
+760 GIDLEEI
-771 NDFTIIEA
+771 TNFSIQ